1 MSGKILIADSN
12 EEAQILYREK
22 FNDKYDLVFS
32 FDGEDA
38 EKKIKSDLGIDLII
52 TEIGLRKI
60 DGITLIKN
68 LSNYITYQKIIVVSF
83 YGDMANIRLAMNAG
97 AYDFIIK
104 PIDFNDL
111 EETIDRTLERI
122 RIAKTN
128 LKNNKRL
135 DFINA
140 ELNTTAELQKSILPG
155 NEFKKDCV
163 SIYANTLPA
172 NEVGGDFYDFFVIDE
187 DKIGIVI
194 ADVSGKNVS
203 ASIFMTMSK
212 TLIKSF
218 SKYFKDPLECMK
230 KVNESLCA
238 DNKMSMF
245 VTCIYGVF
253 YIHDKIFRFVNAGHL
268 APRVVIQH
276 GYPVA
281 LKLESN
287 CALGVFEEEEY
298 KVSEYKFKK
307 SGYILF
313 YTDGVIE
320 AINTQNEEYDYYRLD
335 DVLSENKSNSP
346 KEIVDAVYESINQ
359 FAGDAKQFDDIT
371 MLCMKIDI

>member
-1 MSGKILIADSN
+1 MSNKILIVDSN

-22 FNDKYDLVFS
+22 FKDKYDFIFS
-32 FDGEDA
+32 IDGEDA
-38 EKKIKSDLGIDLII
+38 EKKVKSDLGIDLII
-52 TEIGLRKI
+52 TEIGLRKV

-83 YGDMANIRLAMNAG
+83 YGDMSNIRLAMNAG

-104 PIDFNDL
+104 PINFEDL
-111 EETIDRTLERI
+111 EETINRTLERI
-122 RIAKTN
+122 KIAKTN
-128 LKNNKRL
+128 LQNNKRL

-155 NEFKKDCV
+155 NEFKKDCI
-163 SIYANTLPA
+163 SIYANTIPA

-218 SKYFKDPLECMK
+218 SKYFKDPLECIK

-238 DNKMSMF
+238 DNKMNMF

-253 YIHDKIFRFVNAGHL
+253 YIREKMFRFVNAGHL
-268 APRVVIQH
+268 APRVVLEN
-276 GYPVA
+276 GYPMV
-281 LKLESN
+281 LKVENN
-287 CALGVFEEEEY
+287 CALGVFEEEY
-298 KVSEYKFKK
+298 KAREYKFKK
-307 SGYILF
+307 SGYMLF
-313 YTDGVIE
+313 YTDGVVE
-320 AINTQNEEYDYYRLD
+320 AINVKNEEYEYYRLD
-335 DVLSENKSNSP
+335 EVLSKNKSNSP
-346 KEIVDAVYESINQ
+346 KDIVNAVYDSINK
-359 FAGDAKQFDDIT
+359 FVEDAKQFDDIT
-371 MLCMKIDI
+371 MLCVKIDI